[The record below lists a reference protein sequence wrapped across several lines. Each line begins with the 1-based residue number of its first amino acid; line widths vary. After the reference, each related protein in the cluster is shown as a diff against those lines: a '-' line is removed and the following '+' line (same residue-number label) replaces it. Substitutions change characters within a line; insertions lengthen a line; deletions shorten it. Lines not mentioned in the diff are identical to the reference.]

1 MCNGK
6 CVSGVGAADV
16 VDYAAAESQN
26 AAVGSQN
33 EAVRRAEGQVTFA
46 AKVTL
51 PFAQRSRYRL
61 AKGQAT
67 VSEIDGSRE
76 GLFGIILLAAGQGGN
91 IIPNRPSASP
101 KVGIFL
107 FCVAL
112 RAPMTFAII
121 S

>member
-1 MCNGK
+1 MHSSIGKTGRNPTKNVKPLLAGNSNPYRMCNGK

-16 VDYAAAESQN
+16 VDYAAVESQN
-26 AAVGSQN
+26 EAVGLQNEAVESQNEAVQFGN

-67 VSEIDGSRE
+67 VSVE
-76 GLFGIILLAAGQGGN
+76 
-91 IIPNRPSASP
+91 P
-101 KVGIFL
+101 
-107 FCVAL
+107 
-112 RAPMTFAII
+112 
-121 S
+121 

>member
-33 EAVRRAEGQVTFA
+33 EAVGSQNEAVGSQNEAVQFGNEAVHRAEGQVTFA

-67 VSEIDGSRE
+67 VSEIDEGSGDFRH
-76 GLFGIILLAAGQGGN
+76 F
-91 IIPNRPSASP
+91 S
-101 KVGIFL
+101 VG
-107 FCVAL
+107 VMNAHGV
-112 RAPMTFAII
+112 
-121 S
+121 